1 MFLTKTKEKRRQLRV
16 KPDKKEPIRIDI
28 NGENFIEI
36 LHVYDI
42 SSGGACIIV
51 PHMFEN
57 CKINKNISVVLT
69 LPEPV
74 KESILV
80 LGKIK
85 HTIRNKFGIS
95 FFDLSRK
102 NKKKIRD
109 YISSRLEGYPFFTKL
124 MYNLRII

>member
-1 MFLTKTKEKRRQLRV
+1 MTKTNEKRRHLRV

-36 LHVYDI
+36 LNIYDI
-42 SSGGACIIV
+42 SSDGACIIV

-57 CKINKNISVVLT
+57 CKINKNVSVVLT

-80 LGKIK
+80 SGKIK
-85 HTIRNKFGIS
+85 HTAQNRFGIS
-95 FFDLSRK
+95 FFDVSRT
-102 NKKKIRD
+102 NKRKIRG
-109 YISSRLEGYPFFTKL
+109 YIYSRLEGYPFFTKI